1 MENSIFTDK
10 TVYNTPKTDASD
22 KEKACYDALE
32 KLGISFE
39 RVSHEHIGTIEG
51 LIEVCEVLGASIHK
65 NLFLCNAQK
74 TDFYLLVM
82 PGEKPFKTKFLSPQ
96 LGCSHLSFAPPEYM
110 EELLCIAPGSLSVL
124 GLMNDKEGRVRLLV
138 DRDTLEGE
146 FVGCHPCVNTSSLK
160 IRTSDVFGPLL
171 EAMKHTM
178 TVVELPWKVEEE

>member
-10 TVYNTPKTDASD
+10 TVYNTRPENCTE

-32 KLGISFE
+32 KLGIPFE

-51 LIEVCEVLGASIHK
+51 LIEVANLLGASIHK

-96 LGCSHLSFAPPEYM
+96 LNCSRLSFAPPEYM
-110 EELLCIAPGSLSVL
+110 EELINCTPGSASVL
-124 GLMNDKEGRVRLLV
+124 GLIFDKELKVRLVIDKDL
-138 DRDTLEGE
+138 LNIEY
-146 FVGCHPCVNTSSLK
+146 FGCHPCDNSTSLK
-160 IRTSDVFGPLL
+160 VRTEDIMEKFIPSTY
-171 EAMKHTM
+171 HTP
-178 TVVELPWKVEEE
+178 TFVEL